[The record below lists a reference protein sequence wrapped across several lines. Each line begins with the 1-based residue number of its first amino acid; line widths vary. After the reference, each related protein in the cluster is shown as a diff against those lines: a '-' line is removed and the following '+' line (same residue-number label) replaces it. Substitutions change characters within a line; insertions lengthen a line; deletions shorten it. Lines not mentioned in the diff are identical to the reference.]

1 LNNQT
6 FETAPASKTWD
17 SDAFL
22 AKAQRYAETMLG
34 EDRDHWRFALWSS
47 LTLEHLLRAALADFS
62 PAMLADTSDW
72 NNLFSAL
79 GYEPTAKKFIP
90 KSIPTA
96 EVITRLSAI
105 LPEFDTEV
113 SGFCKRH
120 TSQRNAELHSGE
132 ISFDGQKP
140 SSWLPLFYKASN
152 VLLKSV
158 HKDLA
163 SLFGKDEASTAE
175 KLIVAY
181 ADEAAKAVQGTINA
195 HKVVWEKKEES
206 DCTELTAQAKLWA
219 TRQRGHR
226 ATCPARQSEAIVTG
240 DPISA
245 AQKSINEDLIT
256 EKQEHLPARFEC
268 IACGMKIAG
277 LSQLTAAG
285 LGDVYV
291 QTLSYDASE
300 YYAPPEEDDG
310 GGWEPDNNE
319 PH

>member
-1 LNNQT
+1 MNDHPL
-6 FETAPASKTWD
+6 ETAPASKTWD
-17 SDAFL
+17 VDAFF
-22 AKAQRYAETMLG
+22 AKAQRYAETMLT

-62 PAMLADTSDW
+62 PALLADTSDW
-72 NNLFSAL
+72 NNLYSAL

-96 EVITRLSAI
+96 EVISRLSAI
-105 LPEFDTEV
+105 LPDFDTEIA
-113 SGFCKRH
+113 GFCKRH

-132 ISFDGQKP
+132 ICFDGQKP
-140 SSWLPLFYKASN
+140 SSWLPLFYKASK
-152 VLLKSV
+152 VLLESV
-158 HKDLA
+158 DKDLA
-163 SLFGKDEASTAE
+163 YLFGNDEANTAE
-175 KLIVAY
+175 KVVAAY

-195 HKVVWEKKEES
+195 HKLVWEKKEQS
-206 DCTELTAQAKLWA
+206 DRDDLGAQAKLWA

-226 ATCPARQSEAIVTG
+226 VTCPACQSDAIVTG
-240 DPISA
+240 DSISA
-245 AQKSINEDLIT
+245 PQKTIKEDLIT

-285 LGDVYV
+285 LGDVYI

-300 YYAPPEEDDG
+300 YYAAPDEDDED
-310 GGWEPDNNE
+310 GWEPDNNE
-319 PH
+319 PY